1 MLQKNVKKIS
11 VGILSFSILLT
22 YSCRENPKP
31 ENETATQPETVSPIE
46 KKVIPASPNDVI
58 ALNPAHGQPG
68 HRCDISV
75 GAPLNSDPAPVKTNN
90 QSSPLLNNSGTA
102 SPVGK
107 LNPAHGQP
115 GHRCDISVGAPL
127 E

>member
-1 MLQKNVKKIS
+1 MIPKNIKTIS
-11 VGILSFSILLT
+11 LGILSISMLLV
-22 YSCRENPKP
+22 YSCRENPKA
-31 ENETATQPETVSPIE
+31 EDTTATQPETVSPVE
-46 KKVIPASPNDVI
+46 KKVTPAASTNDI

-75 GAPLNSDPAPVKTNN
+75 GAPLNSAPAPVKTTN

-102 SPVGK
+102 SPTGK